1 MKQPPDS
8 SDNDPD
14 DDPPPVEHIYSNI
27 EFEQDFE
34 VRGSQCGSR
43 LVAHS
48 CCQQRPTYQQPNLL
62 PIAVGAMGVVCPEC
76 KVLYQLSQGVGKYNS
91 SAGAA
96 IATLAFVIFGIVAL
110 EKLAGKKRR

>member
-1 MKQPPDS
+1 MIMLRYFCHHCLRATEFNTVVGFDEGSQA
-8 SDNDPD
+8 
-14 DDPPPVEHIYSNI
+14 I
-27 EFEQDFE
+27 EC
-34 VRGSQCGSR
+34 SQCGSR
-43 LVAHS
+43 FLAHS

-76 KVLYQLSQGVGKYNS
+76 KVLYQLSQEVGKCNP

-110 EKLAGKKRR
+110 DRLAGKKRR